1 METTRTTD
9 DIAALMETA
18 ATPTKIN
25 ESTMKKVNS
34 EEASEEEQ
42 LDDREV
48 SEMSTT
54 ANNTSFSSDCPLF
67 MDGLPSDFAQN
78 SALAAIASL
87 INDDDDFKDDIKKS
101 SSHFHLSTG
110 ELKSGGGKIK
120 MTGNKRNNRH
130 SPYSKDTGATI
141 KGEKKATLGEAQLF
155 LGLWKI

>member
-1 METTRTTD
+1 METTRTTDD

-34 EEASEEEQ
+34 EEQQ
-42 LDDREV
+42 LDDREE

-54 ANNTSFSSDCPLF
+54 ANNTSSSSDCPLF

-87 INDDDDFKDDIKKS
+87 INDDDDFKDDIK
-101 SSHFHLSTG
+101 FFALS
-110 ELKSGGGKIK
+110 LINGGIK
-120 MTGNKRNNRH
+120 VGGRQNK
-130 SPYSKDTGATI
+130 DDGQQ
-141 KGEKKATLGEAQLF
+141 AQ
-155 LGLWKI
+155 